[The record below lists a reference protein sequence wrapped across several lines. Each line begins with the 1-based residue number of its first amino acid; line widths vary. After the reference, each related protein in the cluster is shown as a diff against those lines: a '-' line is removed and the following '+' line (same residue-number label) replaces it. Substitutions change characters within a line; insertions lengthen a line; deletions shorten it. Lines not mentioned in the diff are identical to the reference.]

1 MKTEKG
7 ILDEF
12 GKILIEQSFDN
23 QYRFILN
30 TKEDL
35 AETEGYKNLFSQMS
49 DIQKREIENYTFEV
63 LKGTLFDFLRIF
75 EEYTQFK
82 LYYEDNDKK
91 IDLNQISESLKAE
104 PIIEN
109 GWIDRFSS
117 EKQNDGFKSEE

>member
-35 AETEGYKNLFSQMS
+35 AETEGYKSLFSQMS

-63 LKGTLFDFLRIF
+63 LKGTLFDFLKIF

-91 IDLNQISESLKAE
+91 IDLTQISESLKAE

>member
-63 LKGTLFDFLRIF
+63 LKGTLFDFLKIF

-91 IDLNQISESLKAE
+91 IDLTQISESLKAE

-117 EKQNDGFKSEE
+117 EKQNDGFKS